1 MKCILIMSHLKEGGL
16 LSKLM
21 GKRKYLFKNNG
32 EHFLDILLP
41 RMLHLHI
48 CLMSLDYLHLLL
60 RVFNVP
66 KVLEKC
72 LKSLKQIT
80 FYFLKSFL

>member
-1 MKCILIMSHLKEGGL
+1 MTHLKEGGL

-21 GKRKYLFKNNG
+21 VERKYLFKNNG

-41 RMLHLHI
+41 RVPHLHV

-80 FYFLKSFL
+80 FCFLKSVV